1 MSEDDDHKEFQTA
14 LQSLTGWTDQ
24 TYVVKSGLQ
33 LEDKLDAYGGSNDK
47 IMIILAETG
56 QSYREG
62 KKITTGLVAEK
73 VGSVQSG

>member
-33 LEDKLDAYGGSNDK
+33 LEDKLDAYGG
-47 IMIILAETG
+47 E
-56 QSYREG
+56 
-62 KKITTGLVAEK
+62 
-73 VGSVQSG
+73 